1 MISTWITRSFD
12 AFRAG
17 SFGNGG
23 QNLYVSR
30 AGVLQRIF
38 HFDLNGDGFVDLV
51 FCNSQNHSECPPVY
65 VYRDIFG
72 DRQVSELPSNSAM
85 SGIIADLNGD
95 GYDDLV
101 LAMHDNGVRQDLNSI
116 IYYGSPDGWSERLL
130 QQLPT
135 PLATAVV
142 AGDFNGDGKMDLAF
156 LCNGRVRLFAQNE
169 LGFEPKRFVDLDIT
183 GHQLAAHDL
192 DDDGCAELIV
202 RQRDGGVT
210 IYWGGKDGISADH
223 ATDVPC
229 RPDTADFVSGDSPQA
244 QYAEYI
250 DAPAPLPCVICLH
263 NQPHLFIAAKAHAW
277 LLPVL
282 PGRQFSEP
290 LTFGC
295 PNALAVAAGSLE
307 GNGFA
312 DLVFACQGE
321 SSWVYWGSSDGF
333 SESRRT
339 PLPTYQACAVAVA
352 DLDGDGKDEV
362 VFCQGA
368 DAETFDVDSIAYAV
382 SPDGLRREPV
392 KLPSHDARRV
402 LISGD
407 RVIFVNHFS
416 GGVLGNAPIAIYWG
430 GPDGFTPERRQEL
443 PAWGAVEALYCDFN
457 DDGRPDIVFAN
468 ASENSVASDP
478 GSYVYLN
485 GPEGF
490 PATPSLALPTLRAHG
505 VCCADLNRDGY
516 LDLVFCGFNN
526 PDITIFYGTA
536 DGFDIEHPVRLRLEI
551 DGVVY
556 QEARWPYL
564 VDLNGDGWLDLVV
577 PQIVSDRSLI
587 LWGGPEGFSIER
599 RQLLSVER
607 AACARAADFT
617 GNGYPDLVIA
627 GHMPQE
633 HGPHD
638 TFACIY
644 WNGPDG
650 LREDRK
656 TMLPTFG
663 ANSMSI
669 ADFNNDGLLDLFVS
683 SYHNGRERD
692 IDSYIYWQR
701 PGRGFSAYDRTR
713 LFTHSASGSLAA
725 DFNEDGWVDLAVAN
739 HKVWGDH
746 HGYSA
751 AWWNGPRGFSEER
764 QTHLPTTGPHGITA
778 IEPGNLLD
786 RGPEEYYESVP
797 HELPT
802 GARVTGIAW
811 EADTPPKTWVKA
823 QLRVAD
829 SCGGL
834 TSAPWQGWYENGASL
849 DLHGRWVQY
858 RLALGAINAV
868 TTPRV
873 RQVDVRTGSADHDR
887 PGGTIF

>member
-1 MISTWITRSFD
+1 MPSSTWTTHGFD

-17 SFGNGG
+17 AFGNGG

-51 FCNSQNHSECPPVY
+51 FCNSQNHSECPPAY
-65 VYRDIFG
+65 VYRNVFG
-72 DRQVSELPSNSAM
+72 DRQVTELPSNSAM
-85 SGIIADLNGD
+85 SGVVADLNGD

-101 LAMHDNGVRQDLNSI
+101 LAMHDNGVRQDLNSL
-116 IYYGSPDGWSERLL
+116 IYYGSPDGWNERYQ

-135 PLATAVV
+135 PLATSVTV
-142 AGDFNGDGKMDLAF
+142 GDFNGDGKVDLAF
-156 LCNGRVRLFAQNE
+156 LCNDRVRLFPQND

-192 DDDGCAELIV
+192 DGDGCAELIV
-202 RQRDGGVT
+202 RQQGGSVA
-210 IYWGGKDGISADH
+210 IYWGGPDGISIERVS
-223 ATDVPC
+223 DVRC
-229 RPDTADFVSGDSPQA
+229 QPDPADFAQTESAQA
-244 QYAEYI
+244 QYAEYTEVST
-250 DAPAPLPCVICLH
+250 PLPRVITL
-263 NQPHLFIAAKAHAW
+263 NGMPHLFIAAKAHAW

-282 PGRQFSEP
+282 SGRQFGEP
-290 LTFGC
+290 LTFHC
-295 PNALAVAAGSLE
+295 PGTLAVAAGDLN
-307 GNGFA
+307 GNGCT
-312 DLVFACQGE
+312 DLVFACRGE
-321 SSWVYWGSSDGF
+321 QSWIYWGNPGGF

-339 PLPTYQACAVAVA
+339 PLPTYQACDVAVA

-402 LISGD
+402 LINTQGE
-407 RVIFVNHFS
+407 VAFVNHFS

-457 DDGRPDIVFAN
+457 DDGRPDLVIAN
-468 ASENSVASDP
+468 ASENSVARDP
-478 GSYVYLN
+478 GSYLYLN
-485 GPEGF
+485 GPDGF
-490 PATPSLALPTLRAHG
+490 PPAPSLILPTARAHG

-536 DGFDIEHPVRLRLEI
+536 DGFDLEHPVRIRLEV
-551 DGVVY
+551 DGTVY
-556 QEARWPYL
+556 DEARWIYL
-564 VDLNGDGWLDLVV
+564 VDLNNDGWLDLVI
-577 PQIVSDRSLI
+577 PQIAYDRSLI
-587 LWGGPEGFSIER
+587 LWGGPDGFSIER

-627 GHMPQE
+627 GHVPQSN
-633 HGPHD
+633 GPHD

-650 LREDRK
+650 LREDSK

-669 ADFNNDGLLDLFVS
+669 ADFNNDGLLDLYVS

-701 PGRGFSAYDRTR
+701 PGRGFSASDRTR
-713 LFTHSASGSLAA
+713 LFTHSASGSLAV
-725 DFNEDGWVDLAVAN
+725 DFNEDGWVDMAVAN
-739 HKVWGDH
+739 HKVQGDH
-746 HGYSA
+746 RGYSA
-751 AWWNGPRGFSEER
+751 VWWNGPQGFREER

-786 RGPEEYYESVP
+786 RGPEEYYESAP
-797 HELPT
+797 HELPP

-811 EADTPPKTWVKA
+811 DADTPPKTWVKA
-823 QLRVAD
+823 QIRVAD
-829 SCGGL
+829 TQEGL
-834 TSAPWQGWYENGASL
+834 SSAPWCGWFDNDTEL
-849 DLHGRWVQY
+849 DRPGCWVQY
-858 RLALGAINAV
+858 RLALGVVNAV

-873 RQVDVRTGSADHDR
+873 RQVDVHYAE
-887 PGGTIF
+887 